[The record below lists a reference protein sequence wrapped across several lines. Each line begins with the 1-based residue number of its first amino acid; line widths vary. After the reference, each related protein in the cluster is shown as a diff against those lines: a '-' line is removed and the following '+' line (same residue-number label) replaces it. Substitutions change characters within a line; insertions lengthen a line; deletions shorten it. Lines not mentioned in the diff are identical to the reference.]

1 MKTYTKEELDKLKDV
16 YTKLD
21 KTLETNGR
29 AYYEKK
35 IQGKAPDDLTKRELH
50 MLELIT
56 NGIYK
61 RAYIKNILNSNGIFI
76 M

>member
-1 MKTYTKEELDKLKDV
+1 MKTYTKEELDKLKDI
-16 YTKLD
+16 YTKLN
-21 KTLETNGR
+21 KTLETRGR

-35 IQGKAPDDLTKRELH
+35 LQGKAPDDLTEREQH
-50 MLELIT
+50 MLSLIAK
-56 NGIYK
+56 GIYK